1 MLWEV
6 TERPWLPHIRL
17 GCGSQALQGQHV
29 TKDKHGVQIGWGVQT
44 QDKCA
49 RWPRVLRRKAGEKG
63 HLGFLCPVRRLVLS
77 WWSWA
82 ATDTVKA

>member
-17 GCGSQALQGQHV
+17 GCGSQALL
-29 TKDKHGVQIGWGVQT
+29 KDKHGVQIGWGVQT

-49 RWPRVLRRKAGEKG
+49 RWPRVSRRKAGEKG

-77 WWSWA
+77 WWSWG
-82 ATDTVKA
+82 ATDTFKA